1 MYLGDSAL
9 EEWNSLRCMEPEVC
23 YLSSSLE
30 RTNFEFVTGER
41 VSVYKLFL
49 SSLTQSRQNNCSCFS
64 CPWKQQKLVGAKP
77 AIPWYLSL
85 SLSHTSARQFLLGM
99 LVNGMVFIH
108 GCCFTKG
115 IKCSCLGYPRT
126 PAGLVVLH
134 VSWGG
139 GFRRS
144 GVCSLSWC
152 VTALIAS
159 VLSSQL
165 FSEPSSFKL
174 GCLNIFFVFFLQLF
188 DWGLLIWQH
197 PSLLCMDMV
206 IGKHAFQT
214 VFLGLYFP
222 ATWQMFLNK
231 KENSAL

>member
-9 EEWNSLRCMEPEVC
+9 EEWISLHCMESEVC

-174 GCLNIFFVFFLQLF
+174 GCLNIFFVFFFSSLIEASWF
-188 DWGLLIWQH
+188 DSIHPYCAWIW
-197 PSLLCMDMV
+197 S
-206 IGKHAFQT
+206 
-214 VFLGLYFP
+214 
-222 ATWQMFLNK
+222 
-231 KENSAL
+231 